1 MLGSGALVVM
11 AEGTDLLAAAT
22 NVLRFFR
29 DESCGKCVPCRV
41 GSTKAH
47 TLLAQALAAG
57 DGVDD
62 ACGRGC
68 STSRWCCAGP
78 PSAGSAR
85 WPSARSSACWAPSA
99 VRAGAPPAARLR
111 GDRLPGHEF
120 FTTLTVAQ
128 ALHGFRP
135 ARRTAAE
142 TVALADALHR
152 VPAEAVTATSALPG
166 FARATVDGFA
176 VRAAD
181 TYGVSDG
188 QPGYLDVTGAVA
200 MGRAPTVAVVP
211 GTAVAVPT
219 GGALPQGADAV
230 VMVEHTQEAMP
241 GTIEVVHAVAPG
253 DGMVRADEDAAPG
266 ALLAPAGRPL
276 RPHDL
281 GLLAAAGVT
290 GVSVWARPVVGILST
305 GDEVVPPGTATLL
318 PGQVRDAT
326 ASALAGLVTEHGGT
340 PQIRG
345 IVPDDAPALD
355 AALREAVATCDL
367 VVVSAGSSV
376 GARDET
382 ASAWSAASGPPGI
395 FCHGLAIRPGKPTL
409 LAECGGVP
417 RDRAA
422 GAPAVGPGGLPARG
436 PAGAAP
442 ARRVRR
448 TAAGAA
454 CPGPPLAAGRV
465 GRRAARR
472 RAGAPARGRP
482 STPSRSSATRRC
494 CPCWPRRTATWSCP
508 RPPRASP
515 PEPR

>member
-1 MLGSGALVVM
+1 M
-11 AEGTDLLAAAT
+11 
-22 NVLRFFR
+22 
-29 DESCGKCVPCRV
+29 
-41 GSTKAH
+41 
-47 TLLAQALAAG
+47 
-57 DGVDD
+57 
-62 ACGRGC
+62 
-68 STSRWCCAGP
+68 
-78 PSAGSAR
+78 
-85 WPSARSSACWAPSA
+85 
-99 VRAGAPPAARLR
+99 
-111 GDRLPGHEF
+111 PGHEF

-142 TVALADALHR
+142 TVSLADALHR

-188 QPGYLDVTGAVA
+188 QPGYLDVNGTVA

-266 ALLAPAGRPL
+266 ALLALAGRPL

-305 GDEVVPPGTATLL
+305 GDEVVPPGTATLR

-326 ASALAGLVTEHGGT
+326 AFALAALVTEHGGT

-355 AALREAVATCDL
+355 AALREAVATSDL

-382 ASAWSAASGPPGI
+382 ASVVSGLGPPGI

-417 RDRAA
+417 LIGLPGHPLSADYRGRHNLPGASTVQRAIEALERDELVVRDR
-422 GAPAVGPGGLPARG
+422 GM
-436 PAGAAP
+436 
-442 ARRVRR
+442 VRI
-448 TAAGAA
+448 AE
-454 CPGPPLAAGRV
+454 PFLAAWLL
-465 GRRAARR
+465 
-472 RAGAPARGRP
+472 RP
-482 STPSRSSATRRC
+482 VA
-494 CPCWPRRTATWSCP
+494 
-508 RPPRASP
+508 
-515 PEPR
+515 

>member
-1 MLGSGALVVM
+1 M
-11 AEGTDLLAAAT
+11 
-22 NVLRFFR
+22 
-29 DESCGKCVPCRV
+29 
-41 GSTKAH
+41 
-47 TLLAQALAAG
+47 
-57 DGVDD
+57 
-62 ACGRGC
+62 
-68 STSRWCCAGP
+68 
-78 PSAGSAR
+78 
-85 WPSARSSACWAPSA
+85 
-99 VRAGAPPAARLR
+99 
-111 GDRLPGHEF
+111 PGHEF

-188 QPGYLDVTGAVA
+188 QPGYLDVNGTVA

-326 ASALAGLVTEHGGT
+326 AFALAGLVTEHGGT

-382 ASAWSAASGPPGI
+382 ASVVSGLGPPGI

-417 RDRAA
+417 LI
-422 GAPAVGPGGLPARG
+422 GLPGHPLSALVVFRLVG

-442 ARRVRR
+442 ARWVRR

-472 RAGAPARGRP
+472 RAGAPVDRGRP
-482 STPSRSSATRRC
+482 STPSRSSATPRC

>member
-1 MLGSGALVVM
+1 M
-11 AEGTDLLAAAT
+11 
-22 NVLRFFR
+22 
-29 DESCGKCVPCRV
+29 
-41 GSTKAH
+41 
-47 TLLAQALAAG
+47 
-57 DGVDD
+57 
-62 ACGRGC
+62 
-68 STSRWCCAGP
+68 
-78 PSAGSAR
+78 
-85 WPSARSSACWAPSA
+85 A
-99 VRAGAPPAARLR
+99 VRARLLELELVLRRTSICGLGQVALGPVVSVLGADAAVRR
-111 GDRLPGHEF
+111 WRAPSRAAEGRRMPGHEF

-152 VPAEAVTATSALPG
+152 VPAEAVTAPSALPG

-188 QPGYLDVTGAVA
+188 LPGYLDVDGTVA

-211 GTAVAVPT
+211 GTAVAMPT

-230 VMVEHTQEAMP
+230 VMVEYTQEAMP

-290 GVSVWARPVVGILST
+290 VVSVWARPVVGILST

-326 ASALAGLVTEHGGT
+326 AFALAGLVTE
-340 PQIRG
+340 PAAPRSCRG

-355 AALREAVATCDL
+355 AALREALATCDL
-367 VVVSAGSSV
+367 VVVTRRLVGRGTGRDRVGGQRPGTARHLLPRAGH
-376 GARDET
+376 
-382 ASAWSAASGPPGI
+382 PPGQ
-395 FCHGLAIRPGKPTL
+395 ADP
-409 LAECGGVP
+409 
-417 RDRAA
+417 
-422 GAPAVGPGGLPARG
+422 
-436 PAGAAP
+436 
-442 ARRVRR
+442 
-448 TAAGAA
+448 
-454 CPGPPLAAGRV
+454 AGRV
-465 GRRAARR
+465 RGSAA
-472 RAGAPARGRP
+472 
-482 STPSRSSATRRC
+482 
-494 CPCWPRRTATWSCP
+494 
-508 RPPRASP
+508 
-515 PEPR
+515 